1 MLDPYPYDAGH
12 SSKAKTT
19 LSPCHPS
26 QKWRGRLDLL
36 CPQSGASS
44 GRRICV
50 QLPWRNRWRGLLLPP
65 TNLRHTISADGHD
78 QATGRVPPRPQVT
91 LHLWA
96 KVEQETIRRRNA
108 RRSQA
113 TTRFL
118 CWDKATKSIPTA
130 EKIGMRQHHLEMI
143 HKLCK
148 LI

>member
-1 MLDPYPYDAGH
+1 MTRATRQKLKQLYPHVTPARSGVVALIFSVLNRVPQVDGESV
-12 SSKAKTT
+12 SSF
-19 LSPCHPS
+19 
-26 QKWRGRLDLL
+26 RGEIGGAA
-36 CPQSGASS
+36 CCYPQ
-44 GRRICV
+44 
-50 QLPWRNRWRGLLLPP
+50 P
-65 TNLRHTISADGHD
+65 NLRHTISADGHD